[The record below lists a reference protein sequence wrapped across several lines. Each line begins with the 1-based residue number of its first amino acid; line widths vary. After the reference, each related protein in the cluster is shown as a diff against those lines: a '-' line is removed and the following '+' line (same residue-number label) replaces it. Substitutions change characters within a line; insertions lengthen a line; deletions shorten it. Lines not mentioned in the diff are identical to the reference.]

1 MLNIT
6 KLEFVALDITGKNY
20 LSWILD
26 VEIHLDAM
34 NLGVAIKEGN
44 QATLQDHVKARIFLW
59 HHLHEDLKNEYFTI
73 KDPLTLQN
81 ELKGR
86 YDH

>member
-6 KLEFVALDITGKNY
+6 NVEFVVLDITGKNY

-26 VEIHLDAM
+26 VEIHLDAV

-44 QATLQDHVKARIFLW
+44 QESLQDCTKVLIFLR
-59 HHLHEDLKNEYFTI
+59 HHLHEDLTSEYLTV
-73 KDPLTLQN
+73 KDPLTLLN
-81 ELKGR
+81 EIR
-86 YDH
+86 RIYDH